1 MHMNQKKYSK
11 CLSKMTKGPKI
22 YVFPNF
28 LAPLMMIIFY
38 DVHVLN
44 ATALDGFY
52 CELTML

>member
-1 MHMNQKKYSK
+1 
-11 CLSKMTKGPKI
+11 MTKGPKI
-22 YVFPNF
+22 YVFSNF

-44 ATALDGFY
+44 ATTLDGFY